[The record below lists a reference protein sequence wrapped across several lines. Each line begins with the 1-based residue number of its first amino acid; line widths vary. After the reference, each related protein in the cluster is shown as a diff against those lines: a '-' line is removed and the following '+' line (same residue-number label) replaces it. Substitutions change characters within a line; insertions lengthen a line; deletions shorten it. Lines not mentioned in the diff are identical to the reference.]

1 MVQFFPG
8 LLYVVVLTALFT
20 VLLVSL
26 TAVSLLAQARAI
38 VRQRY
43 IGPVFSTKNV
53 NTVAKLQPVLAT
65 RTAVLLKLRD
75 VESNRLM
82 TTFKWP
88 AAMKLYT
95 KCFYVRPFFSS
106 GAYLV
111 RISDVKTVSIVDHT
125 LQVVFTQGDR
135 TIVLQCRG
143 NNPSKWLE
151 SFNALI
157 LNHK

>member
-8 LLYVVVLTALFT
+8 LLYVVILTALFT

-43 IGPVFSTKNV
+43 IGPVFSKKNV
-53 NTVAKLQPVLAT
+53 NTVAKRQPVLAT
-65 RTAVLLKLRD
+65 MRAVLLNIRD

-88 AAMKLYT
+88 AAIRLYT
-95 KCFYVRPFFSS
+95 KCFYVKPFFSS

-111 RISDVKTVSIVDHT
+111 RIGDIKTVLIVDNT
-125 LQVVFTQGDR
+125 LQVTFMQGDR
-135 TIVLQCRG
+135 TIVLHCRC

-151 SFNALI
+151 SFNSLI